1 MFVSVQPGSNACRRY
16 QKSRRPVRWLRPC
29 QAVKRAK
36 VSVSCL
42 LCRVPRTFSH
52 SLMQVPTHD
61 SPHDDALATAV
72 RAALRAADVIREE
85 AGTFSEIR
93 DLDQNTVEDKSTNDF
108 VTETDRAAQEAILT
122 VLDEEMPGVDVLAE
136 EEDGDSLSAGD
147 LTEGMTGDRWIVDP
161 IDGTTNFMHRLP
173 PYAVSIALQD
183 GDAMAVA
190 VVLDVSHDVLYTG
203 VAGHGLMRNGRPAHV
218 TETASFSD
226 AFLATGFPYRRF
238 EHTETYL
245 DVLAHFIRS
254 TQGLRRHGSAAI
266 DCARTACGRFDGFY
280 ETGLR
285 PWDVAAGVLLIREG
299 GGRVTTYDGTGGLAP
314 VYQQQI
320 CASNGIEAIHHH
332 LLDGLAPMRDIR
344 L

>member
-1 MFVSVQPGSNACRRY
+1 M
-16 QKSRRPVRWLRPC
+16 
-29 QAVKRAK
+29 QA
-36 VSVSCL
+36 
-42 LCRVPRTFSH
+42 
-52 SLMQVPTHD
+52 PTHD

-72 RAALRAADVIREE
+72 RAASRAADVIREE

-93 DLDQNTVEDKSTNDF
+93 ELDQNTVEDKSTNDF
-108 VTETDRAAQEAILT
+108 VTETDRAAQKAIIA
-122 VLDEEMPGVDVLAE
+122 VLEEEMPGVDVLAE

-147 LTEGMTGDRWIVDP
+147 LAGDPANALTEDMTGDRWIVDP

-183 GDAMAVA
+183 GDAMAVG
-190 VVLDVSHDVLYTG
+190 VVLDVSHDVLYTA
-203 VAGHGLMRNGRPAHV
+203 VRGHGLQRNGRLARM
-218 TETASFSD
+218 TETASFSS

-238 EHTETYL
+238 EHTDAYL
-245 DVLAHFIRS
+245 NVLAHFIRS

-320 CASNGIEAIHHH
+320 CASNGIDAIHQH